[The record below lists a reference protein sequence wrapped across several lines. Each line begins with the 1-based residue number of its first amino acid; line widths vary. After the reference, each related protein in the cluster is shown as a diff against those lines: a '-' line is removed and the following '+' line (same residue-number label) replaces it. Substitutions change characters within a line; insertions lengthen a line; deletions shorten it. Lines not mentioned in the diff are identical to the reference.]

1 MAKSPSAAPAKA
13 PTKQHRKTL
22 VLLDSH
28 AIIHRAYHALP
39 DFASSKGVPTGALY
53 GLTTMLIGIIEKF
66 KPEYIVACYD
76 LPQPTYRHIAYKEYK
91 AGRKKTD
98 DNLVLQLESSRK
110 IFEAFGIPM
119 YDLVGFEADD
129 MLGTIVQQVAYE
141 RGKADLDGAPI
152 KVVIASGDMDT
163 MQLITGDDVV
173 VYTLKKG
180 IKDIVIYDELAV
192 IERFG
197 FKPEFLPDYKG
208 LRGDPSDNIIGI
220 AGIGEKTASILI
232 NAFSTIEEMYALFD
246 KSPEEFRAKMKS
258 IGITDRVCGL
268 LENGRDDA
276 IFSKTLATIRRDAPI
291 NFDFEHAKWTPHI
304 DQLETLFKDL
314 EFRSL
319 IVKAKQLISGLE
331 ADAHKK
337 AQGTLGDWTADIGA
351 PTYDAKPKKAKDKK
365 AASDSEAGEG
375 SPASEGK
382 TKKEIKEDAENA
394 YYLNASEDL
403 KEKLRVAVW
412 VLDSNKT
419 NPTLQDA
426 FYETDEED
434 ADKAYQMLW
443 KKAHDQGLGYILDN
457 VEIPLIPVIRKMTA
471 EGVMINVKY
480 LEKISKE
487 YHIVLDR
494 LEKEIHKLAGSEFN
508 VASPKQL
515 GEVLYDK
522 LGLGGAGSGTRI
534 KKTAGGAKS
543 TKESELE
550 KMRDSHPIIGKIIEY
565 RELAKLLGTYI
576 DTFPTMADAN
586 DRLHPNF
593 SQTGAATGRM
603 ATHDPSIQNIP
614 IKSELGKNIRNAFI
628 APKGKKLISLD
639 YSQMELRIAAILSGD
654 KNLVEIFQTGTD
666 VHTGVA
672 ARVFKVPESEVTS
685 NMRRQAKV
693 INFGILYGMG
703 VSALRMNLAQGGQE
717 TSREDAQNFYNE
729 YFNTFNGIATYLE
742 EVKRSAA
749 ALGYTKTLFGRRR
762 YFEGIKSRLP
772 FIRAAAERMAIN
784 APVQGT
790 LADIAKLAM
799 LRVQKEVCDDP
810 KNEIVMLMQIHDE
823 LVFEV
828 DEGKAEKM
836 AKEIKKIM
844 EAVLVDSFE
853 EYKKFENGE
862 GSAAKA
868 KNADPAEAGIEERVK
883 TVPVTVSMAIADTW
897 GDMK

>member
-1 MAKSPSAAPAKA
+1 MVKTPSSSPTPKN
-13 PTKQHRKTL
+13 QHRKTL

-119 YDLVGFEADD
+119 YDLAGFEADD
-129 MLGTIVQQVAYE
+129 MLGTIVQQVAHD
-141 RGKADLDGAPI
+141 GKKFDPDGAPV

-163 MQLITGDDVV
+163 MQLVTGDDVV

-197 FKPEFLPDYKG
+197 FKPEFLTDYKG

-220 AGIGEKTASILI
+220 AGIGEKTASIII
-232 NAFSTIEEMYALFD
+232 NTFQTIENMYEEFD
-246 KSPEEFRAKMKS
+246 KNPEKFRSKLKAAK
-258 IGITDRVCGL
+258 ITDRVAGL
-268 LENGRDDA
+268 LEAGRDDA
-276 IFSKTLATIRRDAPI
+276 LFSKTLATIRRDAPI
-291 NFDFEHAKWTPHI
+291 NFDYEHAKWTPHA
-304 DQLETLFKDL
+304 DQLEALCKEL

-319 IVKAKQLISGLE
+319 FVKIKQLISGLE
-331 ADAHKK
+331 EAAHKK
-337 AQGTLGDWTADIGA
+337 KQGTLGDWTNDSTDGKTFSKKEATIESDSDA
-351 PTYDAKPKKAKDKK
+351 PKQSKKAQR
-365 AASDSEAGEG
+365 EHE
-375 SPASEGK
+375 
-382 TKKEIKEDAENA
+382 ENA
-394 YYLNASEDL
+394 YYQSASDEQ
-403 KEKLRVAVW
+403 KEKLKIAVW
-412 VLDSNKT
+412 ILDTNKT
-419 NPTLQDA
+419 NPTLQDV
-426 FYETDEED
+426 FFETDETD
-434 ADKAYQMLW
+434 ADRAYDMMW
-443 KKAHDQGLGYILDN
+443 KKAHDQGLGFIMDKM
-457 VEIPLIPVIRKMTA
+457 EIPLIPVVAQMSRD
-471 EGVMINVKY
+471 GVMIDVPY
-480 LEKISKE
+480 LDKLSKE
-487 YHIVLDR
+487 YHVTLAS
-494 LEKEIHKLAGSEFN
+494 LEKEIHKMAGMEFN
-508 VASPKQL
+508 IASPKQL
-515 GEVLYDK
+515 GEILYDK
-522 LGLGGAGSGTRI
+522 MGLGGAGSGARI

-550 KMRDSHPIIGKIIEY
+550 KLKDAHPIVAKILEY

-576 DTFPTMADAN
+576 DTFPALADVGG
-586 DRLHPNF
+586 RLHPRF
-593 SQTGAATGRM
+593 SLTGAATGRM
-603 ATHDPSIQNIP
+603 ATFDPSIQNIP
-614 IKSELGKNIRNAFI
+614 IKSELGKRIRYAFI
-628 APKGKKLISLD
+628 APKKKKLISLD

-654 KNLVEIFQTGTD
+654 KNLMEIFQNGTD

-729 YFNTFNGIATYLE
+729 YFNTFNGIASYLE

-749 ALGYTKTLFGRRR
+749 TLGYTKTLFGRRR
-762 YFEGIKSRLP
+762 YFEGIKSKLP

-790 LADIAKLAM
+790 LADITKLAM
-799 LRVQKEVCDDP
+799 LRVQ
-810 KNEIVMLMQIHDE
+810 NEICSKPENGVIMLMQIHDE

-828 DEGKAEKM
+828 EEKKAQHMADEIQKV
-836 AKEIKKIM
+836 M
-844 EAVLVDSFE
+844 ERVLVDSFE
-853 EYKKFENGE
+853 EYRKFEGGE
-862 GSAAKA
+862 SAKEIGKDLARRVHEVPI
-868 KNADPAEAGIEERVK
+868 NVSVGIGD
-883 TVPVTVSMAIADTW
+883 SW
-897 GDMK
+897 GEMK